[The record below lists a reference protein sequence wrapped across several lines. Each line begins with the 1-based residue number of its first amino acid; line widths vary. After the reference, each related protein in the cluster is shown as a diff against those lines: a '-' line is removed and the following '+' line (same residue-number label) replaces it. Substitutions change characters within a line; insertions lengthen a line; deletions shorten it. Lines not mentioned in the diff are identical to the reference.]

1 MSSGNESQELPA
13 INCECEDDDEFSG
26 MAVSA
31 DNDDDD
37 TVLQEG
43 LRGELSP
50 GMRVVLGI

>member
-13 INCECEDDDEFSG
+13 INCEREDG

-31 DNDDDD
+31 DDGDDDAL
-37 TVLQEG
+37 LQEG

-50 GMRVVLGI
+50 GMQVVLEI